1 MDKAQN
7 KFDFGRIIK
16 LDYIVLLTCS
26 AILILEAFAVNGVKY
41 GITIGIGIIGACLL
55 GSLAY
60 LLYRTRIL
68 PGVPAG
74 LTICLSPVFA
84 GFFLLYIENGPAK
97 LFFIFF
103 FCMLTTALY
112 FRKDMVIAYILVV
125 DIALIIF
132 YAVAPAQLLG
142 RDNSINEFIGRFFL
156 MNMTFAAVF
165 FLTKW
170 GSELVK
176 TTKDSEE
183 ASRQLLDKLKSTMDS
198 IDGTSAALNGNIAV
212 SSENI
217 HSARENSEAVAA
229 AIHEISAGI
238 EQESENIN
246 RINDLMIR
254 SKENMDEVFRYFEAL
269 SEMSDNAAA
278 VVRNGF
284 GNMKE
289 MNSQIGIVRSAINS
303 ALSTVNEL
311 QDEMKEIGKFLSGI
325 TSITDQTNLL
335 ALNASIESAR
345 AGESGK
351 GFEVVAGEIRKL
363 ATQSQ
368 QTVAEIKKIIENLNN
383 ASASALGE
391 VQKGNMSA
399 DSSSELTGRTFE
411 DFSKLVET
419 FDVING
425 NIQKNR
431 GMVEETRELFFDIQA
446 KVESLASIAEEHT
459 ATVQEVNASIQEQD
473 GRINDILQQINGIKG
488 MSNELKQIASAGI
501 E

>member
-1 MDKAQN
+1 MDKVQN
-7 KFDFGRIIK
+7 KFDFGRITR
-16 LDYIVLLTCS
+16 LNYIVLLTCS
-26 AILILEAFAVNGVKY
+26 AILIVEAFAVNGAKY
-41 GITIGIGIIGACLL
+41 GITTGKGIIGACLL

-74 LTICLSPVFA
+74 LTVCLSPVFA
-84 GFFLLYIENGPAK
+84 GFYLLYIENGPAK

-103 FCMLTTALY
+103 FCMLMTALY
-112 FRKDMVIAYILVV
+112 FRKDMVIAYISIV
-125 DIALIIF
+125 DIALII
-132 YAVAPAQLLG
+132 YYVVAPGRLLG
-142 RDNSINEFIGRFFL
+142 RDNSINEFVTRFFL

-183 ASRQLLDKLKSTMDS
+183 ASRQLLEKLKSTMDT
-198 IDGTSAALNGNIAV
+198 IDGTSAALNSNIAV

-217 HSARENSEAVAA
+217 HSAKENSEAVAA
-229 AIHEISAGI
+229 TIHEISTGI
-238 EQESENIN
+238 EQEAENIN

-254 SKENMDEVFRYFEAL
+254 SKGNMDEVFRYFEAL
-269 SEMSDNAAA
+269 SEMSDDAAA
-278 VVRNGF
+278 VVRDGF
-284 GNMKE
+284 GSMKQ
-289 MNSQIGIVRSAINS
+289 MNSQIGIVRNAINS
-303 ALSTVNEL
+303 AFATVNKL

-325 TSITDQTNLL
+325 TSITEQTNLL

-345 AGESGK
+345 AGEAGR

-368 QTVAEIKKIIENLNN
+368 QTVTQIKKIIENLNS
-383 ASASALGE
+383 ASAAALGE

-419 FDVING
+419 FDVISG
-425 NIQKNR
+425 NIKKNR
-431 GMVEETRELFFDIQA
+431 GMVEETRELFFDIQG
-446 KVESLASIAEEHT
+446 KVESLASISEEHT
-459 ATVQEVNASIQEQD
+459 AAVEEINASIQEQD
-473 GRINDILQQINGIKG
+473 GRMHDISRQINGIKG
-488 MSNELKQIASAGI
+488 MSAELEQIAKR
-501 E
+501 